1 MRVSVCIA
9 ATRAGAVG
17 DATAS
22 ILAQTHTERE
32 LIVVAQGSHAE
43 EVEQAVRQAS
53 AGDAVRV
60 VRDSGRGLSRARNVA
75 IAEAQGEIVA
85 FTDDDCEAEPRWL
98 EELVTRF
105 TAEPA
110 VGLIGGMLVRPPRA
124 QRGFGRCPS
133 VYPKDIIHRSTG
145 AERTLPG
152 VEIAGANFAFRRS
165 TIDTVGPFDE
175 ELGVGAHFAC
185 SEDYDYVWRVIQHG
199 IDVWTT
205 PAAVVRHTHGW
216 RYGRRAC
223 FQHQHD
229 YARGAGALS
238 GKMAHQGFDHI
249 SGSLGDMFRQVG
261 RARHTTGRIRT
272 VPGEVARL
280 VSHVQGYREVIRDF
294 WVDDRGLLRR
304 GRVAQAS

>member
-9 ATRAGAVG
+9 ATRAATVG

-22 ILAQTHTERE
+22 ILAQTHTDRE
-32 LIVVAQGSHAE
+32 LIVVAQGSHAD
-43 EVEQAVRQAS
+43 EVEQAVTQAC
-53 AGDAVRV
+53 AGGAVRV
-60 VRDSGRGLSRARNVA
+60 VRDSGRGLSRARNTA

-110 VGLIGGMLVRPPRA
+110 VGLIGGMLVAPPRA
-124 QRGFGRCPS
+124 QRGFGGCPS
-133 VYPKDIIHRSTG
+133 VHPKETIYRSTG
-145 AERTLPG
+145 AERTMPV
-152 VEIAGANFAFRRS
+152 VELAGGNFAFRRS
-165 TIDTVGPFDE
+165 TIETVGPFDE
-175 ELGVGAHFAC
+175 EMGPGARFGG
-185 SEDYDYVWRVIQHG
+185 DDIDYVWRVIQHG

-216 RYGRRAC
+216 RYGTRAG
-223 FQHQHD
+223 FQHQHE

-249 SGSLGDMFRQVG
+249 SGNLGDLFQQVA
-261 RARHTTGRIRT
+261 RARRTTGRLRT

-280 VSHVQGYREVIRDF
+280 VSHVQAYREVVRDF